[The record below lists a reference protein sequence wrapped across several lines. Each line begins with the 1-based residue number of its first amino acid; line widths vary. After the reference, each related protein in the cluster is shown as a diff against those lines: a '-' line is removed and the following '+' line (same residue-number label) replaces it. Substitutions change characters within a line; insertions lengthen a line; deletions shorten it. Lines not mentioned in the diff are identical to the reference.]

1 MESSWRFFIV
11 TELLLLIWAAY
22 LLLGNIPI
30 LLFMI
35 FAIINFVYSMK
46 KVHKTSFNH
55 FQKYASLFVIVLCL
69 LSTPVVWLMLVL
81 AVLFVGLKGIEVSGI
96 QLFDNAPWRK
106 KQMKMVKTVA
116 SEPKSGRRFSR
127 PWIGNQRFGND
138 TYEWNDINI
147 SVLSGDTII
156 DLGNTLLPKEDNVV
170 IVRKGF
176 GKTRIIVPTGIGIML
191 EHSAMIGEV
200 SFEGEHYQLKNES
213 IKIYSDDYDEA
224 ARKLKVVT
232 NTLLGDLEVICV

>member
-1 MESSWRFFIV
+1 
-11 TELLLLIWAAY
+11 
-22 LLLGNIPI
+22 
-30 LLFMI
+30 
-35 FAIINFVYSMK
+35 
-46 KVHKTSFNH
+46 
-55 FQKYASLFVIVLCL
+55 
-69 LSTPVVWLMLVL
+69 
-81 AVLFVGLKGIEVSGI
+81 
-96 QLFDNAPWRK
+96 
-106 KQMKMVKTVA
+106 MVKTVA

-200 SFEGEHYQLKNES
+200 SFEGEHYQLKMNLLKF
-213 IKIYSDDYDEA
+213 IVMTMM
-224 ARKLKVVT
+224 KL
-232 NTLLGDLEVICV
+232 LEN